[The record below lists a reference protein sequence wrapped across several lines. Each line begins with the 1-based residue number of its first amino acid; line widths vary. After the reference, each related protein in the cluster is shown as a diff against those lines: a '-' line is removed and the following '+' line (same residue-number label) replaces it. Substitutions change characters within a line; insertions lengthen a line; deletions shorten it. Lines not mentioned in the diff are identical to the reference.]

1 MRFSRPAL
9 SRFTHILFSVTAV
22 AAMLSSTVTSAKE
35 VNVYSAR
42 QEALIKP
49 VLDKFTQETG
59 IAVNLVT
66 GDDDA
71 LLTRLRSEGRNSP
84 ADVLLTVD
92 AGRLYRAKEAGILQP
107 IRSDYLEQHIP
118 AHLRNGDGYW
128 FGLSVRA
135 RVIAYATDRIDPA
148 TLSTYEALTDDQ
160 WRGRLCVRSS
170 GNIYNQS
177 LVASMLSTQ
186 GEVATEDWIKGLVAN
201 FARPPQ
207 GGDRDQIKALA
218 TGQCD
223 LALVNTYYFG
233 AMLRSD
239 DADEKAATRN
249 VALFFPN
256 QEDRGTHI
264 NVSGAGVTQSAKNVA
279 EATALIEFLT
289 RPQAQRW
296 YAETNN
302 EYPVRDDI
310 EPSALLASWGDFKA
324 DSVDVTELGRLNAQ
338 AVMAMDRAN
347 WK

>member
-9 SRFTHILFSVTAV
+9 RRFASALFVTV
-22 AAMLSSTVTSAKE
+22 AATVIGAPSSYAE
-35 VNVYSAR
+35 AVNVYSAR

-49 VLDKFTQETG
+49 MLDKFTEETG
-59 IAVNLVT
+59 IEVNLIT
-66 GDDDA
+66 GDGDA

-92 AGRLYRAKEAGILQP
+92 AGRLYRAKEAGVLQP
-107 IRSDYLEQHIP
+107 IKSEYLEQHIP
-118 AHLRNGDGYW
+118 AHLRNSEGYW

-135 RVIAYATDRIDPA
+135 RVIAYATDRVNPDE
-148 TLSTYEALTDDQ
+148 LSTYEALTDEK

-177 LVASMLSTQ
+177 LVASMISTQ
-186 GEVATEDWIKGLVAN
+186 GEAATEKWINGLVAN

-223 LALVNTYYFG
+223 VALVNSYYYG
-233 AMLRSD
+233 AMLQSD
-239 DADEKAATRN
+239 DAEEKAAAAEAA
-249 VALFFPN
+249 VFFPN
-256 QEDRGTHI
+256 QDGRGTHI
-264 NVSGAGVTQSAKNVA
+264 NVSGAGVTTSAANVA
-279 EATALIEFLT
+279 GATALIEFLA
-289 RPQAQRW
+289 RPEAQHW

-302 EYPVRDDI
+302 EYPVSEGI
-310 EPSALLASWGDFKA
+310 EPSALLKSWGSFKA
-324 DSVDVTELGRLNAQ
+324 DTVDVTELGRLNAQ

>member
-1 MRFSRPAL
+1 MRSSCATLRRFIPA
-9 SRFTHILFSVTAV
+9 FFVAV
-22 AAMLSSTVTSAKE
+22 AAVTLATPAAYAQA

-49 VLDKFTQETG
+49 MLDRFTEESG
-59 IAVNLVT
+59 IEVNLIT
-66 GDDDA
+66 GNGDA

-92 AGRLYRAKEAGILQP
+92 AGRLYRAREAGVLQP
-107 IRSDYLEQHIP
+107 IQSDYLEENIP
-118 AHLRNGDGYW
+118 ANLRDSEGNW

-135 RVIAYATDRIDPA
+135 RVIAYEKDRVDPA
-148 TLSTYEALTDDQ
+148 TLSTYEALTDEQ
-160 WRGRLCVRSS
+160 WRGRICVRSS

-186 GEVATEDWIKGLVAN
+186 GEAATDEWAEGLVAN

-223 LALVNTYYFG
+223 IALVNSYYYG
-233 AMLRSD
+233 AMLQSD
-239 DADEKAATRN
+239 DAEEKNAAEE
-249 VALFFPN
+249 VAVFFPN
-256 QEDRGTHI
+256 QDDRGTHI
-264 NVSGAGVTQSAKNVA
+264 NVSGAGVTQSASNVA
-279 EATALIEFLT
+279 EATALIEFLAG
-289 RPQAQRW
+289 PEAQAW
-296 YAETNN
+296 YAEANN
-302 EYPVRDDI
+302 EYPASTGI
-310 EPSALLASWGDFKA
+310 EPSALLESWGDFKA

>member
-9 SRFTHILFSVTAV
+9 RRFASALFVTV
-22 AAMLSSTVTSAKE
+22 AATVIGAPTTYAKA

-49 VLDKFTQETG
+49 MLDKFTEETG
-59 IAVNLVT
+59 IEVNLIT
-66 GDDDA
+66 GDGDA

-92 AGRLYRAKEAGILQP
+92 AGRLYRAKEAGVLQP
-107 IRSDYLEQHIP
+107 IRSEYLEQHIP
-118 AHLRNGDGYW
+118 THLRNSEGYW

-135 RVIAYATDRIDPA
+135 RVIAYATDRVNPDE
-148 TLSTYEALTDDQ
+148 LSTYEALTDEK

-186 GEVATEDWIKGLVAN
+186 GEATTEKWINGLVAN
-201 FARPPQ
+201 FAGPPQ

-223 LALVNTYYFG
+223 VALVNSYYYG
-233 AMLRSD
+233 AMLQSD
-239 DADEKAATRN
+239 DAEEKAAAAEAA
-249 VALFFPN
+249 VFFPN
-256 QEDRGTHI
+256 QDGRGTHI
-264 NVSGAGVTQSAKNVA
+264 NVSGAGVTTSAANVA
-279 EATALIEFLT
+279 GATALIEFLA
-289 RPQAQRW
+289 RPSAQHW

-302 EYPVRDDI
+302 EYPVSKGI
-310 EPSALLASWGDFKA
+310 EPSALLKSWGSFKA
-324 DSVDVTELGRLNAQ
+324 DTVDVTELGRLNAQ